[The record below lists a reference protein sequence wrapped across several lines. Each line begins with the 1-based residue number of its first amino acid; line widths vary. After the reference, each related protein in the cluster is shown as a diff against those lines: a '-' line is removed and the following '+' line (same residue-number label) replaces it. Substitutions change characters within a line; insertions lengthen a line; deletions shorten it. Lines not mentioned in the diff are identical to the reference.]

1 MLQVKTSI
9 LLSNYWVKTI
19 EWNGNKMGWH
29 TKSASNNK
37 YFGKNWENGENQ
49 CQYTQ
54 KCLQLC
60 KSWNGPATSINEL
73 SEILKANCGKA
84 EKTVRIELT
93 YCRDTHKADPVQEP
107 DLFKM
112 NTISQ
117 GEKLHNLRALL
128 SQHEPMAN
136 YVTKASNADAENLLS
151 SSLNFCIE
159 DEDSI
164 QIGENFVIMIVEGN
178 NNSRYIATCTK
189 KNDNTYEMDHLHRVD
204 DCSDFNWK
212 HPAKADLDN
221 LKPESIVECHING

>member
-29 TKSASNNK
+29 TKSASNK
-37 YFGKNWENGENQ
+37 
-49 CQYTQ
+49 YTQ

-112 NTISQ
+112 NTISH
-117 GEKLHNLRALL
+117 GEKLHNLHALL